1 MDRLRDLLRR
11 EREDLAALRAL
22 YLDGLTPAQQLDLA
36 DLAAITRERN
46 APAPL
51 PAVGDLRPVPPA
63 AARVSKPD
71 TPPKSTRQRPTCP
84 HSP

>member
-46 APAPL
+46 ATPAPK
-51 PAVGDLRPVPPA
+51 PAPRRKPA
-63 AARVSKPD
+63 EALEPE
-71 TPPKSTRQRPTCP
+71 P
-84 HSP
+84 